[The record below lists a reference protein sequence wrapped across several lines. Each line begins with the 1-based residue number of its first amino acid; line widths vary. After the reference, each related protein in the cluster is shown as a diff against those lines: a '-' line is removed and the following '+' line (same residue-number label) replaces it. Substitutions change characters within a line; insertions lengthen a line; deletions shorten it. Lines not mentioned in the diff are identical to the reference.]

1 MKERYLMAKSEAE
14 KPDVPFTA
22 EEAAEALR
30 VHPKTLKRWLAE
42 GKIKGH
48 RLGRI
53 WRIPRSEITRLLN
66 GVPA

>member
-1 MKERYLMAKSEAE
+1 MAKEE
-14 KPDVPFTA
+14 QKPDTPFTA

-42 GKIKGH
+42 GKLKGV
-48 RLGRI
+48 RLGRA

-66 GVPA
+66 SD